1 MQRPF
6 SAALG
11 GRLSQ
16 ICLPVAVAL
25 ALALDASAQAA
36 CGPYGR
42 YAPLRQVEGLVTASG
57 SGILGS
63 RHIVVRDEKS
73 GCRVFVLS
81 EDTGCAPGNR
91 FAGFGRLKSAQGG
104 DFDAVFRFFRPPE
117 SACR

>member
-11 GRLSQ
+11 GRLSR
-16 ICLPVAVAL
+16 ICLPAAL
-25 ALALDASAQAA
+25 AFALGASAQAA
-36 CGPYGR
+36 CGPFGR
-42 YAPLRQVEGLVTASG
+42 HAPLRQVEGPVMASG
-57 SGILGS
+57 SGYLGA

-81 EDTGCAPGNR
+81 DDTNCTPGSR
-91 FAGFGRLKSAQGG
+91 FAGFGRVKSAKGE

-117 SACR
+117 SVCR

>member
-11 GRLSQ
+11 GRLSR
-16 ICLPVAVAL
+16 ICLPAAL
-25 ALALDASAQAA
+25 TLVLGVPAQAA
-36 CGPYGR
+36 CGPFGR
-42 YAPLRQVEGLVTASG
+42 QAPLRQVEGPVTASG
-57 SGILGS
+57 SGYLGA

-81 EDTGCAPGNR
+81 EDTSCAPGSR
-91 FAGFGRLKSAQGG
+91 FAGFGRLKSAKGE
-104 DFDAVFRFFRPPE
+104 DFDAVFRFFRPPD

>member
-1 MQRPF
+1 MQRLF

-16 ICLPVAVAL
+16 FCLPAAL
-25 ALALDASAQAA
+25 ALALGVSAQAA

-42 YAPLRQVEGLVTASG
+42 YAPLRQVEGPITASG
-57 SGILGS
+57 SGILGA
-63 RHIVVRDEKS
+63 RHIVVRDGKS

-81 EDTGCAPGNR
+81 EDTSCTPGSR
-91 FAGFGRLKSAQGG
+91 FAGFGRVKSAKGE
-104 DFDAVFRFFRPPE
+104 DFDAVFRFFRPPQ